1 MRLPNY
7 FQDPQTLHVK
17 TEPLRAYYIPCGSQ
31 EEAMEADMLT
41 TSRAITLNG
50 DDWSFRYYDSY
61 HDIPEG
67 CTAADACT

>member
-50 DDWSFRYYDSY
+50 EDKNY
-61 HDIPEG
+61 
-67 CTAADACT
+67 